1 MRQANAIRIE
11 LPHGFLE
18 MPRWWHEGAEW
29 LAVLPNTVLTIC
41 ERWSL
46 KLDGNLMH
54 GSNAIVVPVLRDH
67 EPLALRM
74 TLPDAGTDDEIR
86 ALRFWDGRGTVRLHD
101 ADATLGA
108 SLLERLDGAHSLAD
122 LPLDEALPIIA
133 RLMRRLAVPTDPT
146 TRRGGPEC
154 PPAPAASAEPPIP
167 TTSGIVRDR
176 AIALEPDWRRLGQ
189 PFDRAILD
197 AALEAAGSLSHTTS
211 TLAVNGDLHFGQVL
225 RGEREP
231 WLAVDPVLLRG
242 DIEYDLA
249 RILWTRLDELADD
262 HAIRRALEI
271 LVHEADLDRDR
282 AHAWVLYR
290 TIDYWL
296 WGLDYGLTEDPIRCA
311 RLITAFR
318 VP

>member
-11 LPHGFLE
+11 LPHSFLE
-18 MPRWWHEGAEW
+18 MPRWSHEGAEW
-29 LAVLPNTVLTIC
+29 LSVLPNTVLTIC
-41 ERWSL
+41 KRWSL

-54 GSNAIVVPVLRDH
+54 GSNAIVVPVLREH

-74 TLPDAGTDDEIR
+74 TFPDARTPDEIR
-86 ALRFWDGRGTVRLHD
+86 ALRFWDGRGTVRILD
-101 ADATLGA
+101 TDATLGA
-108 SLLERLDGAHSLAD
+108 SLLERLDGTHSLAD

-133 RLMRRLAVPTDPT
+133 RLMRRLAA
-146 TRRGGPEC
+146 
-154 PPAPAASAEPPIP
+154 PAPPDAPSTANLVRERAA
-167 TTSGIVRDR
+167 T
-176 AIALEPDWRRLGQ
+176 LEPDWRRLGQ

-211 TLAVNGDLHFGQVL
+211 TLAVNGDLHFAQVL

-262 HAIRRALEI
+262 HAIRRAFEI
-271 LVHEADLDRDR
+271 LVNEAALDRDR
-282 AHAWVLYR
+282 AHSWVLYR
-290 TIDYWL
+290 TVDYWL
-296 WGLDYGLTEDPIRCA
+296 WGLDYGLTEDPVRCA
-311 RLITAFR
+311 RLVAAFR
-318 VP
+318 IP